1 MNDTKALLTM
11 FALGILFG
19 VVLAIIIHNG
29 MEPNTS
35 NKSNSEVNDSCH
47 YGIME
52 QFNTLNN
59 VTGVYF
65 PSPTFIVSLNRN
77 SENVLNTISHEY
89 VHHLIIQNKT
99 CGNETCW
106 EHFCGGHEN

>member
-19 VVLAIIIHNG
+19 VVLAIIIHNS
-29 MEPNTS
+29 MKTTE
-35 NKSNSEVNDSCH
+35 SNSEVNDLCH

-65 PSPTFIVSLNRN
+65 PNPTFIVSLNRN

-106 EHFCGGHEN
+106 EHFCGGYGN